1 MTNKSSLPPILYVD
15 DEKDNLIV
23 FNSSFRRFY
32 DIHVA
37 LSGFDGLEI
46 MRKENI
52 WMIITDQRMP
62 GMSGTE
68 FLERTLTE
76 YPDCIR
82 IILTGFS
89 DMNAVIQAINKSM
102 VYRYVT
108 KPWELEEMKITIDN
122 GIEMYKLKDQNKKL
136 FEELK
141 EANQTLE
148 QKVISRTLQI
158 ELQNMEIT
166 SSIHYARKIQNAL
179 LPQKEELDMLLPSHF
194 VFSRPQGIVSGDYY
208 WVSLR
213 DEKII
218 FAVADCTGHGVP
230 GAFMSILGVAFLNE
244 ILNKM
249 FSIRANEIL
258 NQLRAM
264 VIKALHQTGRTDEAR
279 DGMEMALCVI
289 DFNRKKLQFSGA
301 FRPLYISRG
310 NEIIELQGDK
320 MPIGIYVNEDI
331 SFTNKESSFENG
343 EMIYMFTDGYVDQ
356 LGGTEK
362 KTFRSCNFKKVLTE
376 ICTLPLDKQSQLLE
390 TRFNEW
396 RGDMDQIDDIL
407 VVGIKL

>member
-1 MTNKSSLPPILYVD
+1 MKDKRSLPPILYID
-15 DEKDNLIV
+15 DEQDNLTV

-32 DIHVA
+32 DIHTA
-37 LSGFDGLEI
+37 LSGFEGLEI

-52 WMIITDQRMP
+52 WLIITDQRMP

-68 FLERTLTE
+68 FLERTLID

-89 DMNAVIQAINKSM
+89 DVNAVIQAINKSM

-122 GIEMYKLKDQNKKL
+122 GIEMYNLREQNRKL

-148 QKVISRTLQI
+148 QKVIARTMQI
-158 ELQNMEIT
+158 EMQNREIT
-166 SSIHYARKIQNAL
+166 SSIQYARKIQNAL
-179 LPQKEELDMLLPSHF
+179 LPQQKELDRLIPSHF
-194 VFSRPQGIVSGDYY
+194 VFSRPKGIVSGDYY
-208 WVSLR
+208 WVSSK
-213 DEKII
+213 DEKIV
-218 FAVADCTGHGVP
+218 FAVADCTGHGIP

-249 FSIRANEIL
+249 SSIRANEIL

-264 VIKALHQTGRTDEAR
+264 VIRSLHQTGRTDEAR

-289 DFNRKKLQFSGA
+289 DFNRNKLQYSGA
-301 FRPLYISRG
+301 FRPVYIFKG
-310 NEIIELQGDK
+310 NEIIELQGDN
-320 MPIGIYVNEDI
+320 MPVGIYDDEEI
-331 SFTNKESSFENG
+331 SFTNKECSFEKGN
-343 EMIYMFTDGYVDQ
+343 MIYLFTDGYVDQ
-356 LGGTEK
+356 LGGTER
-362 KTFRSCNFKKVLTE
+362 KTFRSCNFKKLLTE
-376 ICTLPLDKQSQLLE
+376 ICTMPLDEQIQILE
-390 TRFNEW
+390 NRFNEW
-396 RGDMDQIDDIL
+396 RGDINQVDDIL